1 MTGRM
6 RQRSAGAMI
15 AGVLALSGCSMAP
28 HYQRPPAPVPTA
40 WPTGAAYQQGLAE
53 SPAALSFSTIFTDPR
68 LQQLVAQ
75 ALGTNRDVRVA
86 AANVL
91 AAQARADAQRAA
103 QLPQLR
109 VGTGVTRRSGDTSGL
124 GFIITRT
131 NYTATAGI
139 SAFEIDLFGRL
150 ASATAAQRNAALASA
165 SAAQVVRLSLVAN
178 LSTAWA
184 AYAAD
189 AELLRL
195 ARDTAANARRT
206 VDLTSARLQAGVVPR
221 SDLRQAEELLAGA
234 EADLA
239 AQTTAL
245 AQDRNLIELLVGAPV
260 DPALLPDDLGS
271 VIAGVRPL
279 AAGQSSEVL
288 LRRPDVMQAEYTLRA
303 ANADVGAARA
313 ALFPRISLTGLFGLA
328 SASLSGLF
336 ATNAET
342 TTMGG
347 SINYPLFA
355 GGGARANLR
364 VSRAELQG
372 AVASYERAIQVAF
385 REVADALAR
394 QGTIGD
400 QLAAVTRQSDA
411 SSDTAQLVEARYRG
425 GVASALDNLV
435 AQRNQYAA
443 RRQLVAARLALVTN
457 RVQLFRALGGDP
469 DPGPAP
475 GSTATGSSKVP

>member
-1 MTGRM
+1 MTGGSRLS
-6 RQRSAGAMI
+6 SAGVAL
-15 AGVLALSGCSMAP
+15 AGLFTLSACSMAP
-28 HYQRPPAPVPTA
+28 HYQRPAPPVPDA
-40 WPTGAAYQQGLAE
+40 WPAGAAYPQDQ
-53 SPAALSFSTIFTDPR
+53 PATAPALPFSSIFTDAR
-68 LQQLVAQ
+68 LQQLVSQ
-75 ALGTNRDVRVA
+75 ALATNRDVRVA

-91 AAQARADAQRAA
+91 AAQARADAQGAA
-103 QLPQLR
+103 RLPQLG

-139 SAFEIDLFGRL
+139 SAFELDLFGRL

-184 AYAAD
+184 AYGAD

-195 ARDTAANARRT
+195 AQETAANARHT
-206 VDLTSARLQAGVVPR
+206 VSLTSARLQAGVAPR

-260 DPALLPDDLGS
+260 DSGLLPDDLGS

-288 LRRPDVMQAEYTLRA
+288 LLRPDVMQAEYALRA
-303 ANADVGAARA
+303 ANADVGAARG
-313 ALFPRISLTGLFGLA
+313 ALFPRISLTGLFGFA
-328 SASLSGLF
+328 SASLSSLF
-336 ATNAET
+336 AKSAET
-342 TTMGG
+342 TTTGG

-364 VSRAELQG
+364 VSRAQLQA
-372 AVASYERAIQVAF
+372 AVASYEGAIQIAF

-394 QGTIGD
+394 QGTISD
-400 QLAAVTRQSDA
+400 QLTAVTRQSEA

-443 RRQLVAARLALVTN
+443 RRQLVATRLALVTN

-469 DPGPAP
+469 AADARDAGAKRP
-475 GSTATGSSKVP
+475 